1 MAGIAS
7 SGSRTDKTR
16 RLKLITLVTCEF
28 VLGAL
33 ECAIVRASVIIL
45 LLLFGSI
52 AFFSTAAAVRA
63 SAEVIHLKNG
73 RTIWADHVRE
83 NGAHLEYD
91 IGDNSYAIP
100 KATVDHVE
108 AGGMA
113 PPSSSSTAG
122 SNQDPHDV
130 PVFEPADNPKADLKS
145 ISELTDKIIRGTTVD
160 TDALAELEHE
170 GNANRTAAAYYV
182 AGKHEFEHQNF
193 SKSRGY
199 FETALHFDPENPAIL
214 NYYAALLIKTGNAA
228 EALPY
233 AERAARLAPDSPD
246 ALTVL
251 GYAQFSSDHNAEAIR
266 TWKHSLE
273 LRPDAT
279 VKQFLA
285 KAEREASAE
294 ADYSQR
300 ESSHFTLRY
309 EGKQTSEALRGQ
321 LIATLESEYD
331 DLVRELG
338 IAPRSSIAVVLY
350 TDQTFFDVTQAPS
363 WTGAV
368 NDGKL
373 RIPVQ
378 GLSSVTPELAR
389 VLKHEL
395 AHSFINQLSAG
406 RCPQWLNE
414 GIAQAVEPKSLSS
427 NGRRLAELFRADH
440 EIPFNAMEGSFM
452 RFSGLEATLAY
463 DESLAAVQYINDTYG
478 ISDLQ
483 RILERLGEGS
493 STEAALR
500 ATIHSDYRQLDEEVG
515 KYLINKYGN

>member
-1 MAGIAS
+1 M
-7 SGSRTDKTR
+7 SGSRTR
-16 RLKLITLVTCEF
+16 RTISITLVTCEL

-33 ECAIVRASVIIL
+33 ECAIVRASVIIS
-45 LLLFGSI
+45 LFIGSI

-73 RTIWADHVRE
+73 RTIWADHVHE

-91 IGDNSYAIP
+91 IGDNSYAILQS
-100 KATVDHVE
+100 TVDHIE

-113 PPSSSSTAG
+113 PISSSSAAG
-122 SNQDPHDV
+122 ANSKDLHDV
-130 PVFEPADNPKADLKS
+130 PAFAPSDNVKDDLAS
-145 ISELTDKIIRGTTVD
+145 ISELTNKIIRDNAID
-160 TDALAELEHE
+160 TDALTTLEKE
-170 GNANRTAAAYYV
+170 GNANRTAAAYYI
-182 AGKHEFEHQNF
+182 AAKHEYGHQNF
-193 SKSRGY
+193 AQSRTY
-199 FETALHFDPENPAIL
+199 FETALHFDPDNPAIL
-214 NYYAALLIKTGNAA
+214 NYYAALLIRTGKAT
-228 EALPY
+228 EALPH
-233 AERAARLAPDSPD
+233 AEHAARLAPDSPD
-246 ALTVL
+246 ALAVL
-251 GYAQFSSDHNAEAIR
+251 GYAQFASDHNQDAIR
-266 TWKHSLE
+266 TWKRSLA
-273 LRPDAT
+273 LRPDTNIQQYLAT
-279 VKQFLA
+279 
-285 KAEREASAE
+285 AEREASAE

-309 EGKQTSEALRGQ
+309 EGKQTSESLRGQ
-321 LIATLESEYD
+321 LIATLESQYD

-427 NGRRLAELFRADH
+427 NGSRLAQLFRSEH

-452 RFSGLEATLAY
+452 RFSGIEAALAY
-463 DESLAAVQYINDTYG
+463 DESLAAVQYINETYG
-478 ISDLQ
+478 MGDLQ

-493 STEAALR
+493 SIEAALR
-500 ATIHSDYRQLDEEVG
+500 STIHSDYRQLDEEVG
-515 KYLINKYGN
+515 KYLVRKYGN